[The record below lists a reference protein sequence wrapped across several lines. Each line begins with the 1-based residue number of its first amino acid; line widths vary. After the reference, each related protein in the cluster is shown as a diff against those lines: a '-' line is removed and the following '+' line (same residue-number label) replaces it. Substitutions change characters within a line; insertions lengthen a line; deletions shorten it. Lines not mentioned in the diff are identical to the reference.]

1 MSKDIQAPV
10 NRYVSFDTYRYQL
23 LVDNT
28 IQADAFN
35 GYESIDAIRKDKNN
49 ILASIFTKDDFSF
62 KSTTSELSSKLMYS
76 EGDMY
81 YFKVNVKRT
90 IKWKHKD
97 FTTDTIENYPNITL
111 AFNNN
116 PAVQKIAI
124 QNSTSVFK
132 DTKIAT
138 HFIQDTLNE
147 MLGEYG
153 ITMFTEPL
161 YDKQDFWKI
170 IKLYPQQIKQL
181 TFDLISPNLPEI
193 SKNLQLDL
201 RGLNHDTN
209 TIRTKLELNAEKEG
223 YLDIK
228 ESSKYINSLVDYSA
242 DGGGNIQFRV
252 AGKRKPLHT
261 AENNIDFNIDKE
273 LLETDK
279 WDELHK
285 QFQNFVI

>member
-1 MSKDIQAPV
+1 MSKDIQAPI
-10 NRYVSFDTYRYQL
+10 NRTVPFDTYRFQL

-28 IQADAFN
+28 IQQDAFN

-49 ILASIFTKDDFSF
+49 ILKNIFTKDAFSF
-62 KSTTSELSSKLMYS
+62 KSSTSEISSKLMYT
-76 EGDMY
+76 EGEMY
-81 YFKVNVKRT
+81 YFKVNVRRT

-97 FTTDTIENYPNITL
+97 FTTDTLENYPNITL
-111 AFNNN
+111 AFNND
-116 PAVQKIAI
+116 PSIQKIAI

-132 DTKIAT
+132 DTTIAT
-138 HFIQDTLNE
+138 HFVQDTLNE
-147 MLGEYG
+147 MLKEYG

-161 YDKQDFWKI
+161 YDKQDFWKLI
-170 IKLYPQQIKQL
+170 RLYPKQIKQL

-201 RGLNHDTN
+201 RGLNQDTN

-223 YLDIK
+223 HLDIK
-228 ESSKYINSLVDYSA
+228 ETSKYINSLVDYSA
-242 DGGGNIQFRV
+242 DGGGNIKMKV
-252 AGKRKPLHT
+252 EGIRKMLNT
-261 AENNIDFNIDKE
+261 AENNIEFAIDKE

-279 WDELHK
+279 WVELHK

>member
-1 MSKDIQAPV
+1 MSKDIQAPI
-10 NRYVSFDTYRYQL
+10 NRTVPFDTYRFQL

-28 IQADAFN
+28 IQQDAFN

-49 ILASIFTKDDFSF
+49 ILKNIFTKDAFSF
-62 KSTTSELSSKLMYS
+62 KSSTSEISSKLMYT
-76 EGDMY
+76 EGEMY
-81 YFKVNVKRT
+81 YFKVNVRRT

-97 FTTDTIENYPNITL
+97 FTTDTLENYPNITL
-111 AFNNN
+111 AFNND
-116 PAVQKIAI
+116 PSIQKIAI

-132 DTKIAT
+132 DTTIAT
-138 HFIQDTLNE
+138 HFVQDTLNE
-147 MLGEYG
+147 MLKEYG

-161 YDKQDFWKI
+161 YDKQDFWKLI
-170 IKLYPQQIKQL
+170 RLYPKQIKQI

-201 RGLNHDTN
+201 RGLNQDTN

-223 YLDIK
+223 HLDIK

-242 DGGGNIQFRV
+242 DGGGNIKMKV
-252 AGKRKPLHT
+252 EGIRKMLNT
-261 AENNIDFNIDKE
+261 AENNIEFAIDKE

-279 WDELHK
+279 WEELHK